1 MPDRSLLIDPVSD
14 SKIERL
20 FLGVKLEPTIIDSR
34 VAHIYEHCLVAM
46 LFDYLRREYRTRFPG
61 IFLSYGATTFLGYI
75 MFQFATRD
83 EQAMGPVRQFFRQ
96 SRSMPE
102 PAMLEQCRR
111 SVEAEVGVTY
121 QIDDEE
127 GFRDMINR
135 LTKLR
140 FEELPV
146 GQPVYSAVVPKRQ
159 VYRAVW
165 LRQRRASR
173 SFRRIRVRL
182 MIDQP
187 DQSDYA
193 LLLSTTDLL
202 RDSFEDVVSRV
213 GAYAID
219 QWLEVDQGKPV
230 VNLTYLVHSDVKL
243 GQLARKLEESLPIA
257 VSQTELARLVGEA
270 KKSGSTIF
278 YPDQL
283 YDLTGRLMTT
293 EVALEKCL
301 TVENLRQALGRLRLA
316 GVVYEPLSREYYGY
330 DNQSSEY
337 PR

>member
-1 MPDRSLLIDPVSD
+1 MLDQSPFISSGSD
-14 SKIERL
+14 DEIERL
-20 FLGVKLEPTIIDSR
+20 FFGAKLESTIIDSR

-83 EQAMGPVRQFFRQ
+83 EQAMGPVRQ

-257 VSQTELARLVGEA
+257 VSQTELARLVGEV

-283 YDLTGRLMTT
+283 YNLTGQLATT
-293 EVALEKCL
+293 EATLKRYL
-301 TVENLRQALGRLRLA
+301 TPSNLRQTLDRLYFSDVKDELLP
-316 GVVYEPLSREYYGY
+316 GGYYNYE
-330 DNQSSEY
+330 NQADDY

>member
-1 MPDRSLLIDPVSD
+1 MLDQLSPGDLVSGNDLKRLYFIAKLD
-14 SKIERL
+14 SK
-20 FLGVKLEPTIIDSR
+20 VIDSR
-34 VAHIYEHCLVAM
+34 VAHIYEHCLVEQ
-46 LFDYLRREYRTRFPG
+46 LSDYLRREYRTRFPG

-83 EQAMGPVRQFFRQ
+83 EQAMGPVRQFFRR
-96 SRSMPE
+96 SRSMSE

-165 LRQRRASR
+165 LRQRRTGR

-187 DQSDYA
+187 DQSDYV

-243 GQLARKLEESLPIA
+243 GQLTRKLEGSLPIA
-257 VSQTELARLVGEA
+257 VSQTELVRLVSEV

-283 YDLTGRLMTT
+283 YNLTGQLATT
-293 EVALEKCL
+293 EATLERYL
-301 TVENLRQALGRLRLA
+301 TPSNLRQTLDRLYFSDVKDELLP
-316 GVVYEPLSREYYGY
+316 GGYYNYE
-330 DNQSSEY
+330 NQADDY

>member
-1 MPDRSLLIDPVSD
+1 MLDQLSPGDLVSD
-14 SKIERL
+14 NDLKRLYFIAKLDSK
-20 FLGVKLEPTIIDSR
+20 VIDSR
-34 VAHIYEHCLVAM
+34 VAHIYEHCLVEQ
-46 LFDYLRREYRTRFPG
+46 LSDYLRWEYRTRSPS

-83 EQAMGPVRQFFRQ
+83 EQAMGPVRQFFRR

-111 SVEAEVGVTY
+111 SVEAEVGMTY
-121 QIDDEE
+121 QIDDEK

-135 LTKLR
+135 LTKLQ

-146 GQPVYSAVVPKRQ
+146 GRPVYSAVVPKRQ
-159 VYRAVW
+159 VYRAAW

-202 RDSFEDVVSRV
+202 RDSFEDVVNRV

-243 GQLARKLEESLPIA
+243 GQLARKLEGSLPIA
-257 VSQTELARLVGEA
+257 VSQTELVRLVSEV

-283 YDLTGRLMTT
+283 YNLTGQLATT
-293 EVALEKCL
+293 EVTLERYL
-301 TVENLRQALGRLRLA
+301 TPSNLRQTLDRLYFSDVKDELLP
-316 GVVYEPLSREYYGY
+316 GGYYNYE
-330 DNQSSEY
+330 NQADDY

>member
-1 MPDRSLLIDPVSD
+1 MPDRSLLIGSGSD
-14 SKIERL
+14 DEIERL
-20 FLGVKLEPTIIDSR
+20 FFGAKLEPTIIDSR

-46 LFDYLRREYRTRFPG
+46 LFDYLCREYRTGFPS

-83 EQAMGPVRQFFRQ
+83 EQAMGPVRQFFRR

-102 PAMLEQCRR
+102 PEMLEQCRR
-111 SVEAEVGVTY
+111 SVEAEVGMTY

-146 GQPVYSAVVPKRQ
+146 GRPVYSAVVPKRQ

-165 LRQRRASR
+165 LRQRRAGR

-187 DQSDYA
+187 NQSDYA

-219 QWLEVDQGKPV
+219 QWLEVDQDKPV

-257 VSQTELARLVGEA
+257 VSQTELARLVGEV

>member
-1 MPDRSLLIDPVSD
+1 MLDQLSPGDLVSGNDLKRLYFIAKLD
-14 SKIERL
+14 SK
-20 FLGVKLEPTIIDSR
+20 VIDSR
-34 VAHIYEHCLVAM
+34 VAHIYEHCLVEQ
-46 LFDYLRREYRTRFPG
+46 LSDYLRREYRTRFLG

-83 EQAMGPVRQFFRQ
+83 EQAMGPVRRFFRQ
-96 SRSMPE
+96 SRSIPE
-102 PAMLEQCRR
+102 SAILEQCQR
-111 SVEAEVGVTY
+111 SVEAEVGMTY

-146 GQPVYSAVVPKRQ
+146 GRPVYSAVVPKRQ

-165 LRQRRASR
+165 LRQRRAGR

-187 DQSDYA
+187 NQSDYA

-219 QWLEVDQGKPV
+219 QWLEVDQDKPV

-243 GQLARKLEESLPIA
+243 GQLARKLEGSLPIA
-257 VSQTELARLVGEA
+257 VSQTELVRLVSEV

-283 YDLTGRLMTT
+283 YNLTGQLATT
-293 EVALEKCL
+293 EATLERYL
-301 TVENLRQALGRLRLA
+301 TPSNLRQTLDRLYFSDVKDELLPS
-316 GVVYEPLSREYYGY
+316 GYYNYE
-330 DNQSSEY
+330 NQADDY

>member
-1 MPDRSLLIDPVSD
+1 MLDQLSPSDLASGNDLKRLYFVAKLD
-14 SKIERL
+14 SK
-20 FLGVKLEPTIIDSR
+20 VIDSR
-34 VAHIYEHCLVAM
+34 VAHIYEHCLVEQ
-46 LFDYLRREYRTRFPG
+46 LSDYLRRECRTRFPG

-96 SRSMPE
+96 SRSIPE
-102 PAMLEQCRR
+102 SAILEQCQR
-111 SVEAEVGVTY
+111 SVEAEVGMTY

-165 LRQRRASR
+165 LRQRRTSR

-202 RDSFEDVVSRV
+202 RDLFEDAVSRV

-243 GQLARKLEESLPIA
+243 GQLARKLEGSLPIA
-257 VSQTELARLVGEA
+257 VSQTELVRLVGEA

-283 YDLTGRLMTT
+283 YNLTGQLATT
-293 EVALEKCL
+293 EATLEQYL
-301 TVENLRQALGRLRLA
+301 TPSNLRQTLDRLYLSDVKDELLP
-316 GVVYEPLSREYYGY
+316 GGYYNYE
-330 DNQSSEY
+330 NQADDY

>member
-1 MPDRSLLIDPVSD
+1 MLDQLSPGDPVSGNDLKRLYFVAKLD
-14 SKIERL
+14 SK
-20 FLGVKLEPTIIDSR
+20 VIDSR
-34 VAHIYEHCLVAM
+34 VAHIYEHCLVEQ
-46 LFDYLRREYRTRFPG
+46 LSDYLRREYRTRFPG

-96 SRSMPE
+96 SRSIPE

-121 QIDDEE
+121 QINDEE

-146 GQPVYSAVVPKRQ
+146 GRPVYSAVVPKRQ

-173 SFRRIRVRL
+173 SFRRMRVRL

-202 RDSFEDVVSRV
+202 RDSFEDVVNRV

-243 GQLARKLEESLPIA
+243 GQLARKLEGSLPIA
-257 VSQTELARLVGEA
+257 VSQTELVRLVGEA
-270 KKSGSTIF
+270 KKSSSTIF

-283 YDLTGRLMTT
+283 YNLTGQLATT
-293 EVALEKCL
+293 EATLERYL
-301 TVENLRQALGRLRLA
+301 TPSNLRQTLDRLYFSDVKDELLP
-316 GVVYEPLSREYYGY
+316 GGYYNYE
-330 DNQSSEY
+330 NQADDY

>member
-1 MPDRSLLIDPVSD
+1 MLDQLSPGDLVSGNDLKRLYFIAKLD
-14 SKIERL
+14 SK
-20 FLGVKLEPTIIDSR
+20 VIDSR
-34 VAHIYEHCLVAM
+34 VAHIYEHCLVEQ
-46 LFDYLRREYRTRFPG
+46 LSDYLRREYRTRFPG

-83 EQAMGPVRQFFRQ
+83 EQAMGPVRRFFRQ
-96 SRSMPE
+96 SRSIPE
-102 PAMLEQCRR
+102 SAILEQCQR
-111 SVEAEVGVTY
+111 SVEAEVGMTY

-146 GQPVYSAVVPKRQ
+146 GRPVYSAVVPKRQ

-165 LRQRRASR
+165 LRQRRAGR

-187 DQSDYA
+187 NQSDYA

-219 QWLEVDQGKPV
+219 QWLEVDQDKPV

-243 GQLARKLEESLPIA
+243 GQLARKLEGSLPIA
-257 VSQTELARLVGEA
+257 VSQTELVRLVSEV

-283 YDLTGRLMTT
+283 YNLTGQLATT
-293 EVALEKCL
+293 EATLERYL
-301 TVENLRQALGRLRLA
+301 TPSNLRQTLDRLYFSDVKDELLPS
-316 GVVYEPLSREYYGY
+316 GYYNYE
-330 DNQSSEY
+330 NQADDY

>member
-1 MPDRSLLIDPVSD
+1 MLDQSPFISSGSD
-14 SKIERL
+14 DEIERL
-20 FLGVKLEPTIIDSR
+20 FFGAKLESTIIDSR

-46 LFDYLRREYRTRFPG
+46 LFDYLRWEYRTRSPS

-83 EQAMGPVRQFFRQ
+83 EQAMGPVRQFFRR

-111 SVEAEVGVTY
+111 SVEAEVGMTY
-121 QIDDEE
+121 QIDDEK

-146 GQPVYSAVVPKRQ
+146 GRPVYSAVVPKRQ
-159 VYRAVW
+159 VYRAAW

-193 LLLSTTDLL
+193 LRLISCEIHL
-202 RDSFEDVVSRV
+202 R
-213 GAYAID
+213 
-219 QWLEVDQGKPV
+219 
-230 VNLTYLVHSDVKL
+230 T
-243 GQLARKLEESLPIA
+243 
-257 VSQTELARLVGEA
+257 
-270 KKSGSTIF
+270 
-278 YPDQL
+278 
-283 YDLTGRLMTT
+283 
-293 EVALEKCL
+293 
-301 TVENLRQALGRLRLA
+301 
-316 GVVYEPLSREYYGY
+316 
-330 DNQSSEY
+330 
-337 PR
+337 

>member
-1 MPDRSLLIDPVSD
+1 MLDQLSPGDLVSGNDLKRLYFIAKLD
-14 SKIERL
+14 SK
-20 FLGVKLEPTIIDSR
+20 VIDSR
-34 VAHIYEHCLVAM
+34 VTHIYEHCLVEQ
-46 LFDYLRREYRTRFPG
+46 LSDYLRREYRTRFPG

-96 SRSMPE
+96 SRSIPE

-121 QIDDEE
+121 QINDEE

-173 SFRRIRVRL
+173 SFRRMRIHL
-182 MIDQP
+182 EIAEP
-187 DQSDYA
+187 SLSDYVV
-193 LLLSTTDLL
+193 LLSLTDLL
-202 RDSFEDVVSRV
+202 RDLWREVMNRT
-213 GAYAID
+213 GTYALE
-219 QWLEVDQGKPV
+219 QWVETNGDKLV
-230 VNLTYLVHSDVKL
+230 VNLTYLVHRDIKRRQLTSQL
-243 GQLARKLEESLPIA
+243 GRALL
-257 VSQTELARLVGEA
+257 TELSRAELDRSISEVKRA
-270 KKSGSTIF
+270 GSTIF

>member
-1 MPDRSLLIDPVSD
+1 MLDQLPPSDLASGNDLKRLYFIVKLD
-14 SKIERL
+14 SK
-20 FLGVKLEPTIIDSR
+20 VIDSR
-34 VAHIYEHCLVAM
+34 VAHIYEHCLVEQ
-46 LFDYLRREYRTRFPG
+46 LSDYLRRECRTRFPG

-96 SRSMPE
+96 SRSVPG
-102 PAMLEQCRR
+102 PAILEQCQR
-111 SVEAEVGVTY
+111 SVEAEVGMTY

-165 LRQRRASR
+165 LRQRRTSR

-202 RDSFEDVVSRV
+202 RDSFEDVVNRV

-243 GQLARKLEESLPIA
+243 GQLARKLEGSLPIA
-257 VSQTELARLVGEA
+257 VSQTELVRLVSEV

-283 YDLTGRLMTT
+283 YNLTGQLATT
-293 EVALEKCL
+293 EATLERYL
-301 TVENLRQALGRLRLA
+301 TPSNLRQTLDRLYLSDVKDELLP
-316 GVVYEPLSREYYGY
+316 GGYYNYE
-330 DNQSSEY
+330 NQADDY

>member
-1 MPDRSLLIDPVSD
+1 MPDQSPFIGSGSD
-14 SKIERL
+14 DEIERL
-20 FLGVKLEPTIIDSR
+20 FFGAKLEPTIIDSR

-46 LFDYLRREYRTRFPG
+46 LFDYLRREYRTRFPST
-61 IFLSYGATTFLGYI
+61 FLSYGATTFLGYI
-75 MFQFATRD
+75 MFRFAARD

-111 SVEAEVGVTY
+111 SVEAEVGMTY
-121 QIDDEE
+121 QIDDRAKFL
-127 GFRDMINR
+127 GMIHL
-135 LTKLR
+135 LTGLH
-140 FEELPV
+140 FTELAT
-146 GQPVYSAVVPKRQ
+146 GRPVYSAVTPVR
-159 VYRAVW
+159 RAYHAPW
-165 LRQRRASR
+165 LRQRQANR
-173 SFRRIRVRL
+173 SFRRMRIHL
-182 MIDQP
+182 EIAEP
-187 DQSDYA
+187 SLSDYVI
-193 LLLSTTDLL
+193 LLSLTDLL
-202 RDSFEDVVSRV
+202 RDLWREVMNRT
-213 GAYAID
+213 GAYTLE
-219 QWLEVDQGKPV
+219 QWVETNGDKLV
-230 VNLTYLVHSDVKL
+230 VNLTYLVHRDVKRRQLTSQL
-243 GQLARKLEESLPIA
+243 GRALL
-257 VSQTELARLVGEA
+257 TELSRAELDRSISEVKRA
-270 KKSGSTIF
+270 GSTIF

>member
-1 MPDRSLLIDPVSD
+1 MLDQSPFISSGSD
-14 SKIERL
+14 DEIERL
-20 FLGVKLEPTIIDSR
+20 FFGAKLESTIIDSR

-46 LFDYLRREYRTRFPG
+46 LFNYLCRECRTRFPG

-96 SRSMPE
+96 SRSVPG
-102 PAMLEQCRR
+102 PAILEQCQR
-111 SVEAEVGVTY
+111 SVEAEVGMTY

-219 QWLEVDQGKPV
+219 QWLEVDRGKPV

-243 GQLARKLEESLPIA
+243 GQLARKLEGSLPIA
-257 VSQTELARLVGEA
+257 VSQTELVRLVGEV

-283 YDLTGRLMTT
+283 YNLTGQLATT
-293 EVALEKCL
+293 EATLERYL
-301 TVENLRQALGRLRLA
+301 TPSNLRQTLDRLYFSDVKGELLPS
-316 GVVYEPLSREYYGY
+316 GYYNYE
-330 DNQSSEY
+330 NQADDY

>member
-1 MPDRSLLIDPVSD
+1 MLDQLSPGDLVSGNDLKRLYFIAKLD
-14 SKIERL
+14 SK
-20 FLGVKLEPTIIDSR
+20 VIDSR
-34 VAHIYEHCLVAM
+34 VAHIYEHCLVEQ
-46 LFDYLRREYRTRFPG
+46 LSDYLRREYRTRFPST
-61 IFLSYGATTFLGYI
+61 FLSYGATTFLGYI
-75 MFQFATRD
+75 MFRFAARD

-111 SVEAEVGVTY
+111 SVEAEVGMTY
-121 QIDDEE
+121 QIDDKE

-213 GAYAID
+213 GAYVID
-219 QWLEVDQGKPV
+219 QWLEVDRGKPV

-243 GQLARKLEESLPIA
+243 GQLARKLKGSLPIA
-257 VSQTELARLVGEA
+257 VSQTELVRLVGEV

-283 YDLTGRLMTT
+283 YNLTGQLATT
-293 EVALEKCL
+293 EATLERYL
-301 TVENLRQALGRLRLA
+301 TPSNLRQTLDRLYFSDVKGELLP
-316 GVVYEPLSREYYGY
+316 GGYYNYE
-330 DNQSSEY
+330 NQADDY

>member
-1 MPDRSLLIDPVSD
+1 MPDQSPFIGSGSD
-14 SKIERL
+14 DEIERL
-20 FLGVKLEPTIIDSR
+20 FFGAKLEPTIVDSR

-83 EQAMGPVRQFFRQ
+83 EQAMGPVRQFFRR

-111 SVEAEVGVTY
+111 SVEAEVGMTY
-121 QIDDEE
+121 QIDDEK

-146 GQPVYSAVVPKRQ
+146 GRPVYSAVVPKRQ

-202 RDSFEDVVSRV
+202 RDSFEDVVNRV

-243 GQLARKLEESLPIA
+243 GQLARKLEGSLPIA
-257 VSQTELARLVGEA
+257 VSQTELVRLVSEV

-283 YDLTGRLMTT
+283 YNLTGRLMTT

-330 DNQSSEY
+330 DNQSSEH

>member
-1 MPDRSLLIDPVSD
+1 MSDRSLLISSGSD
-14 SKIERL
+14 DEIERL
-20 FLGVKLEPTIIDSR
+20 FFGVKLEPTIIDSR

-46 LFDYLRREYRTRFPG
+46 LFDYLCREYRTGFPS

-83 EQAMGPVRQFFRQ
+83 EQAMCPVRQFFRQ

-111 SVEAEVGVTY
+111 SVEAEVGMTY

-146 GQPVYSAVVPKRQ
+146 GRPVYSAVVPKRQ

-202 RDSFEDVVSRV
+202 RDSFEDVVNRV

-243 GQLARKLEESLPIA
+243 GQLARKLEGSLPIA
-257 VSQTELARLVGEA
+257 VSQTELVRLVSEV

-283 YDLTGRLMTT
+283 YNLTGQLATT
-293 EVALEKCL
+293 EATLERYL
-301 TVENLRQALGRLRLA
+301 TPSNLRQTLDRLYLSDVKDELLP
-316 GVVYEPLSREYYGY
+316 GGYYNYE
-330 DNQSSEY
+330 NQADDY

>member
-1 MPDRSLLIDPVSD
+1 MPDRSLLISSGSD
-14 SKIERL
+14 DEIERL
-20 FLGVKLEPTIIDSR
+20 FFGAKLEPTIIDSR
-34 VAHIYEHCLVAM
+34 VAHIYEHCLVTM
-46 LFDYLRREYRTRFPG
+46 LFDYLCREYRTGFPS

-83 EQAMGPVRQFFRQ
+83 EQAMGPVRQFFRR

-121 QIDDEE
+121 QIDDEK

-146 GQPVYSAVVPKRQ
+146 GRPVYSAVVPKRQ

-165 LRQRRASR
+165 LRQRRAGR
-173 SFRRIRVRL
+173 SFRRVRVRL
-182 MIDQP
+182 MFDQP

-243 GQLARKLEESLPIA
+243 GQLARKLEGSLPIA
-257 VSQTELARLVGEA
+257 VSQTELARLVGEV

-283 YDLTGRLMTT
+283 YNLTGRLMTT

-330 DNQSSEY
+330 DNQSSEH